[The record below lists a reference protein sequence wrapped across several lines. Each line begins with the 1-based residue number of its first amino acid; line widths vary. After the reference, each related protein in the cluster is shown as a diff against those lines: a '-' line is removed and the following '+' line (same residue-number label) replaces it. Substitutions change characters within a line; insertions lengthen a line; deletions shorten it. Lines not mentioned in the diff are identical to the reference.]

1 MSNQD
6 NKNIDFHILVIDD
19 DQRLRTLLRK
29 FLENNGFRVSDA
41 EDANQAKII
50 MESIIFDLLVIDV
63 MMPGQNGL
71 DFLKEIRIKNNIPT
85 LMLTAMSSPENRLD
99 GLEIGADDYMTKPFE
114 PRELLIRIQNILK
127 RFIPSIKKNNNN
139 DQIKFGPFLFNYNNL
154 NLYKNGKSVHL
165 TTSEQKLLNCFAKAS
180 NKALSRDN
188 INNLLGGNIETR
200 SIDVSVV
207 RIRRKIE
214 EDQRYPIYLQTVRGV
229 GWMLKTHEDKGD

>member
-114 PRELLIRIQNILK
+114 PRELLLRIQNILK
-127 RFIPSIKKNNNN
+127 RFIPPIKKNNNN